1 MDDMPDLSDLAAQAQ
16 QQGSQE
22 EIERDKQNRDAI
34 MQKARELG
42 RLISQTAE
50 YGYLSSAQRELDD
63 DREATEKLN
72 RLKKIQ
78 DEVVSTV
85 ERGGEPDEELLEE
98 REELAQELQRDRTY
112 QSLVSAQ
119 SNFDKLMKKVN
130 RAISKGLKKG
140 EDSDII
146 MPS

>member
-1 MDDMPDLSDLAAQAQ
+1 MDDMPDLSDLASGARKP
-16 QQGSQE
+16 SQE
-22 EIERDKQNRDAI
+22 EVELDKQNREAI
-34 MQKARELG
+34 VQKATELG

-50 YGYLSSAQRELDD
+50 FSYLSSAQQELDD

-72 RLKKIQ
+72 RLKKVQ

-85 ERGGEPDEELLEE
+85 ERGEEPDEELLEE
-98 REELAQELQRDRTY
+98 REELAQELQRDRKY

-130 RAISKGLKKG
+130 RAISRGLKKG
-140 EDSDII
+140 EESDII

>member
-16 QQGSQE
+16 QASQQD
-22 EIERDKQNRDAI
+22 IERDKENREAI
-34 MQKARELG
+34 ENKARELG

-50 YGYLSSAQRELDD
+50 FSYLSSAQKELDD
-63 DREATEKLN
+63 DREATERLN
-72 RLKKIQ
+72 RLKKVQ

-85 ERGGEPDEELLEE
+85 ERGEEPDEELLEE

-130 RAISKGLKKG
+130 RAISEGLKKG
-140 EDSDII
+140 EESDII

>member
-16 QQGSQE
+16 QASQE
-22 EIERDKQNRDAI
+22 DIERDKQNREAI
-34 MQKARELG
+34 MQKAQELG

-50 YGYLSSAQRELDD
+50 FSYLSSAQKELDD

-72 RLKKIQ
+72 RLKKVQ
-78 DEVVSTV
+78 DQVVSTV
-85 ERGGEPDEELLEE
+85 EKGEEPDEELLEE
-98 REELAQELQRDRTY
+98 REELAQDLQRDRKY

-130 RAISKGLKKG
+130 RAISQGLKKG
-140 EDSDII
+140 EESDII

>member
-16 QQGSQE
+16 QASQE
-22 EIERDKQNRDAI
+22 DIERDKENREAI

-42 RLISQTAE
+42 RLISHTAE
-50 YGYLSSAQRELDD
+50 FSYLSSAQKELDD

-72 RLKKIQ
+72 RLKKVQ
-78 DEVVSTV
+78 DQVVSTV
-85 ERGGEPDEELLEE
+85 EKGEEPDEELLEE
-98 REELAQELQRDRTY
+98 REELAQDLQRDRKY

-130 RAISKGLKKG
+130 RAISQGLKKG
-140 EDSDII
+140 EESDII

>member
-1 MDDMPDLSDLAAQAQ
+1 MLSP
-16 QQGSQE
+16 
-22 EIERDKQNRDAI
+22 
-34 MQKARELG
+34 REA
-42 RLISQTAE
+42 TA
-50 YGYLSSAQRELDD
+50 GFGTAGLSSAQQELDD

-72 RLKKIQ
+72 RLKKVQ
-78 DEVVSTV
+78 DQVVNTV
-85 ERGGEPDEELLEE
+85 ERGEEPDEDLLEE
-98 REELAQELQRDRTY
+98 REELAQELQRDRKY

>member
-1 MDDMPDLSDLAAQAQ
+1 MDDMPDLSDLASQAQ
-16 QQGSQE
+16 QSSQE
-22 EIERDKQNRDAI
+22 DVELDKQNREAI
-34 MQKARELG
+34 MEKAQELG

-50 YGYLSSAQRELDD
+50 FSYLSSAQQELDD

-72 RLKKIQ
+72 RLKKVQ

-85 ERGGEPDEELLEE
+85 ERGEEPDEELLEE
-98 REELAQELQRDRTY
+98 REELAQELQRDRKY

-130 RAISKGLKKG
+130 RAISQGLKKG
-140 EDSDII
+140 EESDII

>member
-16 QQGSQE
+16 QASQE
-22 EIERDKQNRDAI
+22 DIERDKENREAI

-50 YGYLSSAQRELDD
+50 FSYLSSAQKELDD

-72 RLKKIQ
+72 RLKKVQ
-78 DEVVSTV
+78 DQVVSTV
-85 ERGGEPDEELLEE
+85 EKGEEPDEELLEE
-98 REELAQELQRDRTY
+98 REELAQDLQRDRKY

-130 RAISKGLKKG
+130 RAISQGLKKG
-140 EDSDII
+140 EESDII

>member
-1 MDDMPDLSDLAAQAQ
+1 MDDMPDLSDLASQAQ
-16 QQGSQE
+16 QSSQE
-22 EIERDKQNRDAI
+22 EVELDKQNREAI
-34 MQKARELG
+34 MQKAKELG

-50 YGYLSSAQRELDD
+50 FSYLSSAQQELDD
-63 DREATEKLN
+63 DRETTEKLN
-72 RLKKIQ
+72 RLKKVQ

-85 ERGGEPDEELLEE
+85 ERGEEPDEEILEE
-98 REELAQELQRDRTY
+98 REELAQELQRDRKY

-130 RAISKGLKKG
+130 RAISQGLKKG

>member
-16 QQGSQE
+16 QASQQD
-22 EIERDKQNRDAI
+22 IERDKQNREAI
-34 MQKARELG
+34 KKKARELG

-50 YGYLSSAQRELDD
+50 FGYLSSAQKELDD
-63 DREATEKLN
+63 DREATERLN
-72 RLKKIQ
+72 RLKKVQ

-85 ERGGEPDEELLEE
+85 ERGEEPDEELLEE

-112 QSLVSAQ
+112 QALVSAQ

-130 RAISKGLKKG
+130 RAISEGLKKG
-140 EDSDII
+140 EESDII

>member
-16 QQGSQE
+16 QASQQD
-22 EIERDKQNRDAI
+22 IERDKQNREAI
-34 MQKARELG
+34 KKKARELG

-50 YGYLSSAQRELDD
+50 FGYLSSAQKELDD
-63 DREATEKLN
+63 DREATERLN
-72 RLKKIQ
+72 RLKKVQ

-85 ERGGEPDEELLEE
+85 ERGEEPDEELLEE

-130 RAISKGLKKG
+130 RAISEGLKKG
-140 EDSDII
+140 EESDII

>member
-1 MDDMPDLSDLAAQAQ
+1 MDDMPDISDLASQAQ
-16 QQGSQE
+16 QQGGQD
-22 EIERDKQNRDAI
+22 EIDLDKQNREAI
-34 MQKARELG
+34 MKKAQELG

-50 YGYLSSAQRELDD
+50 FGYLSSSQQELDD

-72 RLKKIQ
+72 RLKKVQ
-78 DEVVSTV
+78 EKVVNTV
-85 ERGGEPDEELLEE
+85 ERGDEPDEELLEE
-98 REELAQELQRDRTY
+98 REELAQELQRDRKY

>member
-1 MDDMPDLSDLAAQAQ
+1 MDDMPDISDLASQAQ
-16 QQGSQE
+16 QGGAD
-22 EIERDKQNRDAI
+22 EIDLDEQNREAI

-50 YGYLSSAQRELDD
+50 FSYLSSAQQELDD

-72 RLKKIQ
+72 RLKKVQ
-78 DEVVSTV
+78 DQVVNTV
-85 ERGGEPDEELLEE
+85 ERGEEPDEDLLEE
-98 REELAQELQRDRTY
+98 REELAQELQRDRKY

>member
-1 MDDMPDLSDLAAQAQ
+1 MDDMPDISDLASQAQ
-16 QQGSQE
+16 EGGQD
-22 EIERDKQNRDAI
+22 EIDLDKQNREAI
-34 MQKARELG
+34 MRKARELG

-50 YGYLSSAQRELDD
+50 FSYLSSAQQELDD

-72 RLKKIQ
+72 RLKKVQ
-78 DEVVSTV
+78 DRVVNTV
-85 ERGGEPDEELLEE
+85 ERGDEPDEELLEE
-98 REELAQELQRDRTY
+98 REELAQELQRDRKY

-130 RAISKGLKKG
+130 RAISEGLKKG

>member
-1 MDDMPDLSDLAAQAQ
+1 MDDMPDLSDLASQPQ
-16 QQGSQE
+16 QSSQE
-22 EIERDKQNRDAI
+22 DVELDKQNREAI
-34 MQKARELG
+34 MEKAQELG

-50 YGYLSSAQRELDD
+50 FSYLSSAQQELDD

-72 RLKKIQ
+72 RLKKVQ

-85 ERGGEPDEELLEE
+85 ERGEEPDEELLEE
-98 REELAQELQRDRTY
+98 REELAQELQRDRKY

-130 RAISKGLKKG
+130 RAISQGLKEG
-140 EDSDII
+140 EESDII

>member
-1 MDDMPDLSDLAAQAQ
+1 MDDMPDISDLASQAQ
-16 QQGSQE
+16 QQGGQD
-22 EIERDKQNRDAI
+22 EIDLDKQNREAI
-34 MQKARELG
+34 MKKAQELG

-50 YGYLSSAQRELDD
+50 FGYLSSAQQELDD

-72 RLKKIQ
+72 RLKKVQ
-78 DEVVSTV
+78 EKVVNTV
-85 ERGGEPDEELLEE
+85 ERGDEPDEELLEE
-98 REELAQELQRDRTY
+98 REELAQELQRDRKY

>member
-1 MDDMPDLSDLAAQAQ
+1 MDDMPDISDLASQAQ
-16 QQGSQE
+16 QGGQD
-22 EIERDKQNRDAI
+22 EIDLDEQNREAI
-34 MQKARELG
+34 MKKAQELG

-50 YGYLSSAQRELDD
+50 FGYLSSAQQELDD

-72 RLKKIQ
+72 RLKKVQ
-78 DEVVSTV
+78 DEVVNTV
-85 ERGGEPDEELLEE
+85 ERGEEPDEELLEE
-98 REELAQELQRDRTY
+98 REELAQELQRDRKY